1 MLQLPCKLYNQL
13 IYFLLKPAN
22 VSSKHSSIDFSRA
35 KSKVIYLTS
44 TIKLLTLKR
53 LLLHKC
59 KLFLMCVLFHHT
71 TSITKTRR
79 ENKVLA
85 NIIFIMKVFISSP
98 YLQLANPNAKMC
110 LYLYAISK
118 IRWRIYKYLHYNKK
132 QPWCSRYMSK

>member
-44 TIKLLTLKR
+44 TIKLLTLKG
-53 LLLHKC
+53 LLLHKW
-59 KLFLMCVLFHHT
+59 KLFLMCGFLYHT
-71 TSITKTRR
+71 TSITKTRS
-79 ENKVLA
+79 EIKVLA

-98 YLQLANPNAKMC
+98 YLQLAIPMPKFVSIYMPSVRSVEEYTNTYIIIKNN
-110 LYLYAISK
+110 LDVAI
-118 IRWRIYKYLHYNKK
+118 II
-132 QPWCSRYMSK
+132 

>member
-22 VSSKHSSIDFSRA
+22 VNSKRSSIDFSRA

-110 LYLYAISK
+110 LNLYAISK
-118 IRWRIYKYLHYNKK
+118 IR
-132 QPWCSRYMSK
+132 